1 MMVVLCI
8 CLIALLFL
16 TAASAL
22 RWRLDFYA
30 LFSSLVIKE
39 LPTPSESEMMELRQF
54 VIRNTVKDFRE
65 RN

>member
-1 MMVVLCI
+1 MMEVLCI
-8 CLIALLFL
+8 CLAVLLFM

-39 LPTPSESEMMELRQF
+39 LPTPSENEMMDLRQF
-54 VIRNTVKDFRE
+54 VVRNTMKDFWE
-65 RN
+65 KH

>member
-1 MMVVLCI
+1 MMEVLCI
-8 CLIALLFL
+8 CLAALVFL

-54 VIRNTVKDFRE
+54 VVRNMMKDFQE